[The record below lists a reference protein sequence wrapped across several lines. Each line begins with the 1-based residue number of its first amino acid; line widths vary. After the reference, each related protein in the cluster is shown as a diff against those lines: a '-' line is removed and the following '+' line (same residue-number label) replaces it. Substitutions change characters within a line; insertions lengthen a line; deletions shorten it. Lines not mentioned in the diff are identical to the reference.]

1 MPDDDDDEPVD
12 LGGLSWF
19 ITVTKKNV
27 LKRHEL
33 FWSPYGTE
41 PEYTIWFPTHTH
53 IYIYT

>member
-1 MPDDDDDEPVD
+1 MPDDDDEPVD

-19 ITVTKKNV
+19 ITVKKKNV
-27 LKRHEL
+27 SKRHEL

-53 IYIYT
+53 TYIYT